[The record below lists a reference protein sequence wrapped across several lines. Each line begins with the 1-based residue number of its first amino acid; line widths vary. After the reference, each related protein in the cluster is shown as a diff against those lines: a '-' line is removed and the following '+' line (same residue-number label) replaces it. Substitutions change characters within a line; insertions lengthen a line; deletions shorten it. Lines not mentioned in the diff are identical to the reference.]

1 MRNGF
6 NPLLTFCLAFAL
18 ASSALGQAP
27 RLSLDLGGGETL
39 PTVLIP
45 RGSFTQGSPDSEPGR
60 EADETSR
67 PVTLTQAFYGG
78 AHVVTRG
85 QFARFVAETGY
96 KTEAEKGTSG
106 GFGVVNG
113 ALAQQPGFHW
123 RNPGFPQTDAHPV
136 VLVTYD
142 DALAFCA
149 WLGKK
154 SRREVT
160 LPTEAQ
166 WEYACRAGTAGP
178 RYAEP
183 LDAVARHKENAG
195 GTTTP
200 VGTLLAN
207 PWGLHDL
214 HGGVW
219 QWCLDW
225 YAPYRPGAATD
236 PYQTES
242 NLSDK
247 PRRVLRGGSFLSGP
261 ARARSAERYRNDSR
275 ARNADNGF
283 RIVCSVQEVE
293 HAATGSSGGA
303 SSASSRSVTTAN
315 PPASS
320 SGPGGNPTSG
330 SKGSASSS
338 GGSGSKSGGGSAFFG
353 LFILVTLAV
362 VAFSVVKKLL
372 GFFSGASRV
381 VSSAA
386 GAAAA
391 MTAAASRS
399 SSAGLTGPELADALS
414 QPMSLDTRYRVRPAD
429 SGFFITG
436 ESSILGRRLRYHATA
451 AGRVYTDDITFHPG
465 PEGHFIFTGS
475 RPESVTV
482 RVLDGGSTTSETLE
496 EGDRDRHHRRENN
509 RSDEDAGAESWDDS
523 DSRSTHRSH
532 PPAY

>member
-1 MRNGF
+1 MRIGF
-6 NPLLTFCLAFAL
+6 IPLLTFGLAFAL
-18 ASSALGQAP
+18 GSAAFGQAA
-27 RLSLDLGGGETL
+27 RLSLDLGGGEKL
-39 PTVLIP
+39 PAVLIP

-60 EADETSR
+60 EADETRR
-67 PVTLTQAFYGG
+67 PVTLTQPFYMGV
-78 AHVVTRG
+78 HVVTRG
-85 QFARFVAETGY
+85 QFSRFVAETGY

-106 GFGVVNG
+106 GFGVVND
-113 ALAQQPGFHW
+113 ALAQQAGFHW
-123 RNPGFPQTDAHPV
+123 KNPGFPQTDAHPV

-154 SRREVT
+154 NRREVT

-166 WEYACRAGTAGP
+166 WEYACRAGTSGA

-183 LDAVARHKENAG
+183 LDAVARHKENSGA
-195 GTTTP
+195 TTTA
-200 VGTLLAN
+200 VGANPAN

-261 ARARSAERYRNDSR
+261 SRARSAERYRNDPR

-283 RIVCSVQEVE
+283 RIVCSVQQVE
-293 HAATGSSGGA
+293 PPAASSGPAAGA
-303 SSASSRSVTTAN
+303 GSHSSRSGSTSPTSNSGKAT
-315 PPASS
+315 PGGKASS
-320 SGPGGNPTSG
+320 SSG
-330 SKGSASSS
+330 
-338 GGSGSKSGGGSAFFG
+338 GGGSAFFG

-372 GFFSGASRV
+372 DFFSGASRA

-391 MTAAASRS
+391 MAATATRS
-399 SSAGLTGPELADALS
+399 SSTGLTGPELADALS

-429 SGFFITG
+429 NGFFITG
-436 ESSILGRRLRYHATA
+436 ESSIFGRRLRYHATA
-451 AGRVYTDDITFHPG
+451 AGRAYTDDITFSPG

-482 RVLDGGSTTSETLE
+482 RVLDGGSTTSETVD
-496 EGDRDRHHRRENN
+496 EGSHDPYRRRADG
-509 RSDEDAGAESWDDS
+509 RSEDDSGADAWDDDDTS
-523 DSRSTHRSH
+523 SSHRSH